1 MSTVKKSLA
10 LAAAGAACVAIPL
23 STASSAMADSSGTTY
38 LSAHLTQLNESGASA
53 TVTGTLKGDQLS
65 IKIVDS
71 GLLAGAP
78 HAQHI
83 HVGGTNS
90 CPSPTE
96 KGTGVDGHLRVADA
110 QDSYGAIAQSLT
122 TSGDTSP
129 ASGLAVTRF
138 PVGTATYSRTF
149 TVPAATATALKDGK
163 AVIVQHGVDYNKD
176 GKYSGSSK
184 SELDPSLPEEATDPA
199 DCGVVQASQMS
210 MMPGGG
216 VNTGFASTKDSN
228 NSTAIAGGAAAV
240 AIGAAGVLVMRRRQ
254 RTNV

>member
-23 STASSAMADSSGTTY
+23 STASSALADSSGTTY
-38 LSAHLTQLNESGASA
+38 LSAHLTQLNDSGATG
-53 TVTGTLKGDQLS
+53 TVTGTVKGNEVT
-65 IKIVDS
+65 IKIVDT

-83 HVGGTNS
+83 HIGGTNS
-90 CPSPTE
+90 CPDPNE

-110 QDSYGAIAQSLT
+110 QDSYGAIAVSLT
-122 TSGDTSP
+122 TTGDTSP
-129 ASGLAVTRF
+129 SSGLAVTRF

-149 TVPAATATALKDGK
+149 TVSSSVAGSLKNGN

-176 GKYSGSSK
+176 GKYSGTSK
-184 SELDPSLPEEATDPA
+184 SELDPTLPEEATDPA
-199 DCGVVQASQMS
+199 NCGVVKASQMS

-216 VNTGFASTKDSN
+216 VNTGYASTK
-228 NSTAIAGGAAAV
+228 STTNTTAVAGGAAAV
-240 AIGAAGVLVMRRRQ
+240 AVGAAGVLVMRRR